1 MVTQTS
7 LQSVSLSSILRA
19 RYGSGPVS
27 LPMRGGM
34 VYARFKHVQGVP
46 SRGEGG
52 FTISRLRALDNLIER
67 LSRLK
72 GNQGENSPTS
82 AERVDRRI
90 DELSRQL
97 KQELASLDE
106 SGFSSGW
113 KNLATGALVDLLV

>member
-7 LQSVSLSSILRA
+7 LQNVSLSSILRA

-52 FTISRLRALDNLIER
+52 FTISRLRALDNLIDR

-72 GNQGENSPTS
+72 GARVENSNLES
-82 AERVDRRI
+82 EAVDRRI

-97 KQELASLDE
+97 NQELAGLDQG
-106 SGFSSGW
+106 GFSSGW
-113 KNLATGALVDLLV
+113 KTLATGALVDLLA